1 LSAPIDPVVSPTL
14 VLIVDASED
23 CRSRRRSLGATAW
36 IVLEELVVRAVA
48 VEGELRVQVP
58 TRELAVT
65 LGLNKD
71 TVTQALARLRAT
83 NTIRR
88 TKRGATGAS
97 VFSIHLPPHF
107 ITQRS
112 PTNAPEAATPSAV
125 SHPPAEGAPRRRRGR
140 AGRTLDGT
148 AQQLS
153 LLE

>member
-1 LSAPIDPVVSPTL
+1 M
-14 VLIVDASED
+14 VDASED

-83 NTIRR
+83 STIAW
-88 TKRGATGAS
+88 TKLGATGAS
-97 VFSIHLPPHF
+97 AFSIHLPLHL
-107 ITQRS
+107 ITHRS
-112 PTNAPEAATPSAV
+112 VANTSAAAASPAVPRPTAKS
-125 SHPPAEGAPRRRRGR
+125 APRRRRGR
-140 AGRTLDGT
+140 ADRRPDVT
-148 AQQLS
+148 AGQLS

>member
-1 LSAPIDPVVSPTL
+1 MSPTL

-36 IVLEELVVRAVA
+36 IVLQELVVRAVA

-83 NTIRR
+83 NTIAR

-97 VFSIHLPPHF
+97 AFSIHLPPHL

-112 PTNAPEAATPSAV
+112 LTNAPVAAASPAV
-125 SHPPAEGAPRRRRGR
+125 PRPTAESAPRRRRGR
-140 AGRTLDGT
+140 ADRTLDGT